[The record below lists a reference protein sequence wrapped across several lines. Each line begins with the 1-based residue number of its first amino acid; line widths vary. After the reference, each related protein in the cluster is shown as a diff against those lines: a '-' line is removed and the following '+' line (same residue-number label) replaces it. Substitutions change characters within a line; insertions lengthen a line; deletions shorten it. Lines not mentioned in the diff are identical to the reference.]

1 MSSSG
6 HLEVVLTRL
15 GGRRGLIDGAVPLVV
30 FVAVNALAGLIGPPS
45 TTVWWAAGAALAA
58 GASLLGARLAQGKP
72 LGPAAR
78 GLGGLVVA
86 VAFAALSGDPRDFF
100 LPGIYVDAAYALAL
114 AASAVVGHPLIGH
127 GYALLFGR
135 DDTWRRDPR
144 LRRVFAMTTLGWSA
158 ISAVRAGVQ
167 AGLYRADLT
176 ELLALAKLALGW
188 PLTALAV
195 VATVAAVRRA
205 TPSTPPREVRM
216 AECGRRSPCRRPQ
229 PRGRRS
235 RTQEAGKEA
244 DSVRTDHGLTVGPGP
259 IPGPVH
265 DRSSSMFSPHELAE
279 LGERLAD
286 EGTARHA
293 RALQEIACAVA
304 DQAPGVAAALRDRSA
319 AEVFRQR
326 AFAVACMV
334 LLDPERRYTVAPA
347 A

>member
-1 MSSSG
+1 MSSRG

-15 GGRRGLIDGAVPLVV
+15 GGRRGLIDGAVPPVV

-58 GASLLGARLAQGKP
+58 GASLLGARLAQGEP

-100 LPGIYVDAAYALAL
+100 VPGIYIDAAYALAL
-114 AASAVVGHPLIGH
+114 AASVAVGQPLTGH
-127 GYALLFGR
+127 GYALLFGG

-144 LRRVFAMTTLGWSA
+144 LRRVFAVTTLGWSA
-158 ISAVRAGVQ
+158 ISAVRAVVQ

-205 TPSTPPREVRM
+205 TPATPPWEGPDGRE
-216 AECGRRSPCRRPQ
+216 RP
-229 PRGRRS
+229 S
-235 RTQEAGKEA
+235 K
-244 DSVRTDHGLTVGPGP
+244 SVAIAVT
-259 IPGPVH
+259 
-265 DRSSSMFSPHELAE
+265 
-279 LGERLAD
+279 
-286 EGTARHA
+286 
-293 RALQEIACAVA
+293 RA
-304 DQAPGVAAALRDRSA
+304 P
-319 AEVFRQR
+319 
-326 AFAVACMV
+326 
-334 LLDPERRYTVAPA
+334 
-347 A
+347 